1 MDYRKFLGKKT
12 TMVLPYLGGL
22 SVHAPDRRLRVKERV
37 AVGWWAFEI
46 EGRYAT
52 ATEPSDPP
60 ELDRLPAVRGHLV
73 DDWLFTGGETAT
85 RIHIMPEEQ
94 PEAFCPAVGRRWAS
108 GDVVFDSIGFDDE
121 PEMAAREALLEDGS
135 IAEVKGVVPS
145 LRAAFGYAVLARKA
159 RERGLNVSVRESLGR
174 VFAIADGA
182 LSAEALL
189 DEIEARVYELNPES
203 SHRERVGRPSWTV
216 TGPEQTEE
224 RAAAVLEAAGA
235 HMLTGRYLGDR
246 QYEVT
251 FRYMGEQFIAVIDW
265 ETLHVFDSGI
275 CLSGHDEDL
284 GLDSLPSVIAEA
296 IGNGLLY
303 ITRR

>member
-22 SVHAPDRRLRVKERV
+22 SVHAPDRRLRVQERV

-46 EGRYAT
+46 EGRKAT

-94 PEAFCPAVGRRWAS
+94 PEALCPAVGRRWAG

-121 PEMAAREALLEDGS
+121 PEMAARGALLEDGS
-135 IAEVKGVVPS
+135 IAGLKGAVPS
-145 LRAAFGYAVLARKA
+145 LRAAFGYARLARKA
-159 RERGLNVSVRESLGR
+159 RDRGLNVSVRESLGR
-174 VFAIADGA
+174 VHAIADDT
-182 LSAEALL
+182 LSADALL
-189 DEIEARVYELNPES
+189 DEIEARVFEVNPQS
-203 SHRERVGRPSWTV
+203 THREHANRPTWTIP
-216 TGPEQTEE
+216 GPEQTEE
-224 RAAAVLEAAGA
+224 RAASVLEGAGA
-235 HMLTGRYLGDR
+235 QLLHGRYLGDR
-246 QYEVT
+246 EFEVT
-251 FRYMGEQFIAVIDW
+251 FRYMDQQFIAVVDW

-296 IGNGLLY
+296 VEGGLLH
-303 ITRR
+303 ITRW